1 MAVVFISPKK
11 KQKGFFMGITI
22 SLALFLSVISFWVFL
37 AQPSVQEQKTTLNK
51 PKVNVNLAI
60 LDSEQFKNLENFEL
74 MPLQFEYTAMTS
86 RNKIV
91 QGVISAVSEEKARE
105 ILQTNGY
112 SVSELKL
119 IDIGRDNPFVPY

>member
-74 MPLQFEYTAMTS
+74 MPLP
-86 RNKIV
+86 V
-91 QGVISAVSEEKARE
+91 PSATGLAN
-105 ILQTNGY
+105 NGKGMFNF
-112 SVSELKL
+112 SKS
-119 IDIGRDNPFVPY
+119 DN